1 MTKVRGPKPL
11 WAMPPWAGGPGCC
24 GKADCASQKQHLFLR
39 GFCFR
44 VPALAVTDDKNKKKM
59 DNAKRRTD
67 SLKTVGTTAMNETR
81 KTDKI
86 VLETLILRK
95 VDQKENEEL
104 LRTNQRKQV
113 QKWLRYIC
121 M

>member
-1 MTKVRGPKPL
+1 
-11 WAMPPWAGGPGCC
+11 
-24 GKADCASQKQHLFLR
+24 
-39 GFCFR
+39 
-44 VPALAVTDDKNKKKM
+44 M